1 MHMRKPRPIVLMSA
15 VAVTAA
21 AFVLAACG
29 SSSSGGGASG
39 GSAQPTGPI
48 TVAAFNFGESKILAN
63 MYADVLKKA
72 GFDATVKALGAR
84 EIVEPA
90 LEKGSADG
98 GVDVVPEYLATFT
111 EFLNTKENGKNA
123 PAKATPDV
131 NATLA
136 AAQQLAGTVGITVL
150 TPS

>member
-1 MHMRKPRPIVLMSA
+1 MVIVRRRRRGRCCQ
-15 VAVTAA
+15 VARR
-21 AFVLAACG
+21 G
-29 SSSSGGGASG
+29 
-39 GSAQPTGPI
+39 PTGPI

-98 GVDVVPEYLATFT
+98 GVDVVPEYLSTFT

-123 PAKATPDV
+123 APRRRRT
-131 NATLA
+131 
-136 AAQQLAGTVGITVL
+136 
-150 TPS
+150 